1 MDYYTVEILVK
12 DQAEGYDS
20 KRIAEKLFISE
31 TTVDNHRRKI
41 LLKTKTPN
49 AGKALLY
56 ARAIGLI

>member
-31 TTVDNHRRKI
+31 NTVNNHRRKI
-41 LLKTKTPN
+41 LLKTQT
-49 AGKALLY
+49 ADTGKALLY